1 MPLSNLPRLTAA
13 ARPAKARAMIDFRPV
28 ANIIG
33 WLLVAL
39 GAIMLVP
46 MMVDIW
52 TGSLDFRVFFISAFV
67 TVVSG
72 GLVALATSNA
82 RGSALNLRQSF
93 LLTTGSWCVLPLF
106 GALPFMLGLEH
117 VTFTDAMFEAMS
129 GMTTTGATVFEGLDA
144 MPPGILLWRSILH
157 WLGGLGIV
165 LVALIFLPVMKVGGM
180 QHFRSEG
187 FDTMGKVLPRAADIS
202 GMLLQIYAGLTILCA
217 AAYLMTGMNAF
228 DAINHALSTLSTGG
242 FSTRDSSFTDY
253 NAAAHW
259 VGVVFMWLAGLPF
272 IRYLQLINGAWQ
284 PLFSDIQIRAYFRWT
299 LYAIG
304 AVVLFR
310 LLHEDGP
317 VEPILRESAF
327 NVVSMFSGTGFGS
340 GDATSW
346 GDFPILVLIVVGFIG
361 ACTASTG
368 CSIKV
373 FRYLVLFEAIKAQLK
388 QLVYPNRVI
397 PLHLDGRRLD
407 EEVVAS
413 VVVMFTAFVVGF
425 GVLTVLLSLSGLEMR
440 PAFSAAWT
448 SICNVGP
455 VWGEGVGDTGALH
468 GFPMLSKWLMIV
480 AMLLGRLEM
489 VAVLVLVLPRFWR
502 G

>member
-1 MPLSNLPRLTAA
+1 
-13 ARPAKARAMIDFRPV
+13 MIDFRPV

-39 GAIMLVP
+39 GSIMLVP
-46 MMVDIW
+46 MCVDLAYNNPDW
-52 TGSLDFRVFFISAFV
+52 KVFLISSFLTV
-67 TVVSG
+67 TAG
-72 GLVALATSNA
+72 GLLVMATSNA
-82 RGSALNLRQSF
+82 QSAGLTLRQSF
-93 LLTTGSWCVLPLF
+93 LVTTLSWSVLPVF
-106 GALPFMLGLEH
+106 GAIPLEMALDH
-117 VTFTDAMFEAMS
+117 VNWTDAIFEAMS
-129 GMTTTGATVFEGLDA
+129 GITTTGATVFAGLDT
-144 MPPGILLWRSILH
+144 MPPGILLWRSTLQ

-202 GMLLQIYAGLTILCA
+202 WMLLQIYTGLTILCA
-217 AAYLMTGMNAF
+217 AAYLVSGMNAF
-228 DAINHALSTLSTGG
+228 DAVNHALSTLSTGG
-242 FSTRDSSFTDY
+242 FSTRDTSFTNY
-253 NAAAHW
+253 NASAHW
-259 VGVVFMWLAGLPF
+259 VSVAFMWLAGLPF
-272 IRYLQLINGAWQ
+272 IRFLQLINGAWQ
-284 PLFSDIQIRAYFRWT
+284 PLFRDIQIRAYFRWT

-304 AVVLFR
+304 AVLAYR
-310 LLHEDGP
+310 LLNEEGDIEGI
-317 VEPILRESAF
+317 VRETVF

-340 GDATSW
+340 ADVTAW
-346 GDFPILVLIVVGFIG
+346 GDFPILVLIVTGFIG

-407 EEVVAS
+407 EEVVVS

-440 PAFSAAWT
+440 TAVTAAWT

-455 VWGEGVGDTGALH
+455 AYGAEVGPTGAMH
-468 GFPMLSKWLMIV
+468 DFPTFAKWLMIL
-480 AMLLGRLEM
+480 AMLMGRLEM

>member
-1 MPLSNLPRLTAA
+1 MADANLTRQGSD
-13 ARPAKARAMIDFRPV
+13 AKAPPTIDIRPV

-33 WLLVAL
+33 WLLIAL

-46 MMVDIW
+46 LTVDLF
-52 TGSLDFRVFFISAFV
+52 TGSQDWRVFLLSAFV
-67 TVVSG
+67 TMVAG
-72 GLVALATSNA
+72 GLVTLATANA
-82 RGSALNLRQSF
+82 QGASLNLRQSF
-93 LLTTGSWCVLPLF
+93 LLTALSWVVLPLF
-106 GALPFMLGLEH
+106 GALPLQLGLDH
-117 VTFTDAMFEAMS
+117 VGLTDALFEAMS
-129 GMTTTGATVFEGLDA
+129 GLTTTGATVLEGLDT
-144 MPPGILLWRSILH
+144 MPPGIQLWRSILQ

-165 LVALIFLPVMKVGGM
+165 LVALIFFPVMKVGGM

-202 GMLLQIYAGLTILCA
+202 WMLLQIYAGLTVLCA
-217 AAYLMTGMNAF
+217 TAFLMTGMSAF

-242 FSTRDSSFTDY
+242 FSTRDSSFTNY
-253 NAAAHW
+253 SATAHW
-259 VGVVFMWLAGLPF
+259 VCVLFMWLAGLPF
-272 IRYLQLINGAWQ
+272 IRYLQFINGSYR
-284 PLFSDIQIRAYFRWT
+284 PLFADLQVRAYFRWT
-299 LYAIG
+299 LYAI
-304 AVVLFR
+304 ASVLAFR
-310 LLHEDGP
+310 LLREDGDI
-317 VEPILRESAF
+317 EGILRETAF
-327 NVVSMFSGTGFGS
+327 NVVSTFSGTGFSS
-340 GDATSW
+340 GDVTLW
-346 GDFPILVLIVVGFIG
+346 GDFPILVLIVTGFIG

-407 EEVVAS
+407 EEVVVS

-440 PAFSAAWT
+440 TAFTAAWT

-455 VWGEGVGDTGALH
+455 AWGVEVGPTGAMH
-468 GFPMLSKWLMIV
+468 QFPALSKWLMIG

>member
-1 MPLSNLPRLTAA
+1 MTPSRDTA
-13 ARPAKARAMIDFRPV
+13 KSVSMIDIRPV

-33 WLLVAL
+33 WLLGAL

-46 MMVDIW
+46 MTVDAVH
-52 TGSLDFRVFFISAFV
+52 GSMDWRVFLISALI
-67 TVVSG
+67 TLTAA
-72 GLVALATSNA
+72 GLLVLATSNSHA
-82 RGSALNLRQSF
+82 QGLTLRQSF
-93 LLTTGSWCVLPLF
+93 LLTTLSWVVLPLF
-106 GALPFMLGLEH
+106 GSIPFVLGLER
-117 VTFTDAMFEAMS
+117 VGITDAMFEAMS
-129 GMTTTGATVFEGLDA
+129 GLTTTGATMLSGLDR

-202 GMLLQIYAGLTILCA
+202 WMLVQIYAGLTVLCA
-217 AAYLMTGMNAF
+217 AAFLVSGMNTF
-228 DAINHALSTLSTGG
+228 DAVNHALSAVSTGG
-242 FSTRDSSFTDY
+242 FSTRDTSFANY
-253 NAAAHW
+253 SAATHW
-259 VGVVFMWLAGLPF
+259 VCVIFMFLAGLPF
-272 IRYLQLINGAWQ
+272 IRFLQVINGAYR
-284 PLFSDIQIRAYFRWT
+284 PLFSDIQVRAYLRWT

-304 AVVLFR
+304 AVLAFR
-310 LLHEDGP
+310 LMREEGDFEG
-317 VEPILRESAF
+317 ILRETAF

-340 GDATSW
+340 ADVAQW
-346 GDFPILVLIVVGFIG
+346 GDFPILVLVVVGFIG

-397 PLHLDGRRLD
+397 PLHLDGRRLED
-407 EEVVAS
+407 EVVVS

-440 PAFSAAWT
+440 TAFTAAWT

-455 VWGEGVGDTGALH
+455 AWGSEVGPTGAMS
-468 GFPMLSKWLMIV
+468 GFPELAKWLMIL
-480 AMLLGRLEM
+480 AMLMGRLEM

>member
-1 MPLSNLPRLTAA
+1 MAVR
-13 ARPAKARAMIDFRPV
+13 MIDFRPV

-46 MMVDIW
+46 SLVDLVY
-52 TGSLDFRVFFISAFV
+52 GSQDYRVFLISSFV
-67 TVVSG
+67 TMVAG
-72 GLVALATSNA
+72 GLVVIATSNA
-82 RGSALNLRQSF
+82 LGPALTLRQSF
-93 LLTTGSWCVLPLF
+93 LVTTLSWVVLPVFGAIPLEMALDHISWTDAIFESMSGITTTGS
-106 GALPFMLGLEH
+106 
-117 VTFTDAMFEAMS
+117 
-129 GMTTTGATVFEGLDA
+129 TVFDNLES
-144 MPPGILLWRSILH
+144 MPPGILLWRSILQ

-202 GMLLQIYAGLTILCA
+202 WMLLQIYAGLTILCA
-217 AAYLMTGMNAF
+217 AAYLLCGMSTF
-228 DAINHALSTLSTGG
+228 DAVNHALTTLSTGG
-242 FSTRDSSFTDY
+242 FSTRDTSFALYDNET
-253 NAAAHW
+253 HW
-259 VGVVFMWLAGLPF
+259 VSIGFMWLAGLPF
-272 IRYLQLINGAWQ
+272 IRYLQLINGSYKPFFA
-284 PLFSDIQIRAYFRWT
+284 DIQIRAYFRWT

-304 AVVLFR
+304 AVLAYR
-310 LLHEDGP
+310 LLHENAETDG
-317 VEPILRESAF
+317 ILRETAF
-327 NVVSMFSGTGFGS
+327 NVVSVFSGTGFGS
-340 GDATSW
+340 ADVSAW

-368 CSIKV
+368 CSLKV
-373 FRYLVLFEAIKAQLK
+373 FRFLVLFEAIRAQLK
-388 QLVYPNRVI
+388 QLVYPNRVV
-397 PLHLDGRRLD
+397 PLHLDGRRL
-407 EEVVAS
+407 ESGVVDS

-440 PAFSAAWT
+440 TALTAAWT

-455 VWGEGVGDTGALH
+455 AFGPGVGPTGAMH
-468 GFPMLSKWLMIV
+468 DFPALSKWLMIL
-480 AMLLGRLEM
+480 AMLMGRLEM

>member
-1 MPLSNLPRLTAA
+1 
-13 ARPAKARAMIDFRPV
+13 MIDFRPV

-33 WLLVAL
+33 WLLAAL
-39 GAIMLVP
+39 GAIMAVP
-46 MMVDIW
+46 MMVDMVH
-52 TGSLDFRVFFISAFV
+52 GSADWRVFLVTGFITV
-67 TVVSG
+67 TAG
-72 GLVALATSNA
+72 GLLVLATANSRA
-82 RGSALNLRQSF
+82 TGLTLRQSF
-93 LLTTGSWCVLPLF
+93 LLTTLAWVVLPAF
-106 GALPFMLGLEH
+106 GAIPLRMGMADLSW
-117 VTFTDAMFEAMS
+117 TDAIFEAMS
-129 GMTTTGATVFEGLDA
+129 GITTTGSTILNDIESL
-144 MPPGILLWRSILH
+144 PPGQLLWRSILQ

-202 GMLLQIYAGLTILCA
+202 GMLLQIYAGLTLLCA
-217 AAYLMTGMNAF
+217 AAYLMAGMSVF
-228 DAINHALSTLSTGG
+228 DAINHSMTTLATGG
-242 FSTRDSSFTDY
+242 FSTRDSSLAGY
-253 NAAAHW
+253 PAMAQW
-259 VGVVFMWLAGLPF
+259 VSVVFMWASGLPF
-272 IRYLQLINGAWQ
+272 IRYIQFVNGIYR
-284 PLFSDIQIRAYFRWT
+284 PLFHDIQVRAYFRWT

-304 AVVLFR
+304 AVIAFR
-310 LLHEDGP
+310 MLNEEGD
-317 VEPILRESAF
+317 VEGILRETAF
-327 NVVSMFSGTGFGS
+327 NVVSTFSGTGFGS
-340 GDATSW
+340 GDVTLW

-407 EEVVAS
+407 EEVVVS

-440 PAFSAAWT
+440 TAFTAAWT

-455 VWGEGVGDTGALH
+455 AWGPEVGPSGAMD
-468 GFPMLSKWLMIV
+468 GFPVFSKWLMIV
-480 AMLLGRLEM
+480 AMLMGRLEM

>member
-1 MPLSNLPRLTAA
+1 MTPSRDTAKSV
-13 ARPAKARAMIDFRPV
+13 PMIDIRPV

-33 WLLVAL
+33 WLLGAL

-46 MMVDIW
+46 MTVDAVH
-52 TGSLDFRVFFISAFV
+52 GSMDWRVFLISALI
-67 TVVSG
+67 TLTAA
-72 GLVALATSNA
+72 GLLVLATSNSHA
-82 RGSALNLRQSF
+82 QGLTLRQSF
-93 LLTTGSWCVLPLF
+93 LLTTLSWVVLPLF
-106 GALPFMLGLEH
+106 GSIPFVLGLER
-117 VTFTDAMFEAMS
+117 VGITDAMFEAMS
-129 GMTTTGATVFEGLDA
+129 GLTTTGATMLSGLDR

-202 GMLLQIYAGLTILCA
+202 WMLVQIYAGLTVLCA
-217 AAYLMTGMNAF
+217 AAFLVSGMNTF
-228 DAINHALSTLSTGG
+228 DAVNHALSAVSTGG
-242 FSTRDSSFTDY
+242 FSTRDTSFANY
-253 NAAAHW
+253 SAATHW
-259 VGVVFMWLAGLPF
+259 VCVIFMFLAGLPF
-272 IRYLQLINGAWQ
+272 IRFLQVINGAYR
-284 PLFSDIQIRAYFRWT
+284 PLFSDIQVRAYLRWT

-304 AVVLFR
+304 AVLAFR
-310 LLHEDGP
+310 LMREEGDFEG
-317 VEPILRESAF
+317 ILRETAF

-340 GDATSW
+340 ADVAQW
-346 GDFPILVLIVVGFIG
+346 GDFPILVLVVVGFIG

-397 PLHLDGRRLD
+397 PLHLDGRRLED
-407 EEVVAS
+407 EVVVS

-440 PAFSAAWT
+440 TAFTAAWT

-455 VWGEGVGDTGALH
+455 AWGSEVGPTGAMS
-468 GFPMLSKWLMIV
+468 GFPELAKWLMIL
-480 AMLLGRLEM
+480 AMLMGRLEM

>member
-1 MPLSNLPRLTAA
+1 
-13 ARPAKARAMIDFRPV
+13 MIDFRPV

-33 WLLVAL
+33 WLLGAL

-46 MMVDIW
+46 LAVDAA
-52 TGSLDFRVFFISAFV
+52 TGSMDWRVFLISALV
-67 TVVSG
+67 TLTAA
-72 GLVALATSNA
+72 GLLVLATSDSRA
-82 RGSALNLRQSF
+82 QGLSLRQSF
-93 LLTTGSWCVLPLF
+93 LLTTLSWVVLPLF
-106 GALPFMLGLEH
+106 GSIPFVLGLER
-117 VTFTDAMFEAMS
+117 VGFTDAMFEAMS
-129 GMTTTGATVFEGLDA
+129 GMTTTGATMLTGLDQ

-202 GMLLQIYAGLTILCA
+202 WMLVQIYAGLTILCA
-217 AAYLMTGMNAF
+217 AAYLLTGMTMF
-228 DAINHALSTLSTGG
+228 DAVNHALSTLSTGG
-242 FSTRDSSFTDY
+242 FSTRDTSFANY
-253 NAAAHW
+253 SAATHW
-259 VGVVFMWLAGLPF
+259 VSVVFMFLAGLPF
-272 IRYLQLINGAWQ
+272 IRFLQVVNGAYR
-284 PLFSDIQIRAYFRWT
+284 PLFSDIQVRAYLRWT
-299 LYAIG
+299 LYAVG
-304 AVVLFR
+304 AVLVFR
-310 LLHEDGP
+310 LTREDGDF
-317 VEPILRESAF
+317 EGILRETVF

-340 GDATSW
+340 ANVAAW

-397 PLHLDGRRLD
+397 PLHLDGRRLED
-407 EEVVAS
+407 EVVVS

-440 PAFSAAWT
+440 TAFSAAWT

-455 VWGEGVGDTGALH
+455 AWGEAVGPTGAMN
-468 GFPMLSKWLMIV
+468 GFPDFSKWLMIA
-480 AMLLGRLEM
+480 AMLMGRLEM
-489 VAVLVLVLPRFWR
+489 VAVLVLLLPRFWR

>member
-1 MPLSNLPRLTAA
+1 MTPPRRTAKSV
-13 ARPAKARAMIDFRPV
+13 PMIDIRPV

-33 WLLVAL
+33 WLLGAL

-46 MMVDIW
+46 MTVDAVH
-52 TGSLDFRVFFISAFV
+52 GSMDWRVFLISALV
-67 TVVSG
+67 TLTAA
-72 GLVALATSNA
+72 GLLVLATSNSHA
-82 RGSALNLRQSF
+82 QGLTLRQSF
-93 LLTTGSWCVLPLF
+93 LLTTLSWVVLPLF
-106 GALPFMLGLEH
+106 GSIPFVLGLER
-117 VTFTDAMFEAMS
+117 VGITDAMFEAMS
-129 GMTTTGATVFEGLDA
+129 GLTTTGATMLSGLDR

-202 GMLLQIYAGLTILCA
+202 WMLVQIYAGLTVLCA
-217 AAYLMTGMNAF
+217 AAFLVTGMNTF
-228 DAINHALSTLSTGG
+228 DAVNHALSAVSTGG
-242 FSTRDSSFTDY
+242 FSTRDSSFADY
-253 NAAAHW
+253 SAATHW
-259 VGVVFMWLAGLPF
+259 VCVIFMFLAGLPF
-272 IRYLQLINGAWQ
+272 IRFLQVINGAYR
-284 PLFSDIQIRAYFRWT
+284 PLFSDIQVRAYLRWT

-304 AVVLFR
+304 AVLAFR
-310 LLHEDGP
+310 LMREEGDFEG
-317 VEPILRESAF
+317 ILRETAF

-340 GDATSW
+340 ADVAQW

-397 PLHLDGRRLD
+397 PLHLDGRRLED
-407 EEVVAS
+407 EVVVS

-440 PAFSAAWT
+440 TAFSAAWT

-455 VWGEGVGDTGALH
+455 AWGSEVGPTGAMN
-468 GFPMLSKWLMIV
+468 GFPELAKWLMIL
-480 AMLLGRLEM
+480 AMLMGRLEM

>member
-1 MPLSNLPRLTAA
+1 
-13 ARPAKARAMIDFRPV
+13 MIDIRPV

-33 WLLVAL
+33 WLLGAL

-46 MMVDIW
+46 MTVDAVH
-52 TGSLDFRVFFISAFV
+52 GSMDWRVFLISALI
-67 TVVSG
+67 TLTAA
-72 GLVALATSNA
+72 GLLVLATSNSHA
-82 RGSALNLRQSF
+82 QGLTLRQSF
-93 LLTTGSWCVLPLF
+93 LLTTLSWVVLPLF
-106 GALPFMLGLEH
+106 GSIPFLLGLER
-117 VTFTDAMFEAMS
+117 VGITDAMFEAMS
-129 GMTTTGATVFEGLDA
+129 GLTTTGATMLSGLDR

-202 GMLLQIYAGLTILCA
+202 WMLVQIYAGLTVLCA
-217 AAYLMTGMNAF
+217 AAFLVSGMNTF
-228 DAINHALSTLSTGG
+228 DAVNHALSAVSTGG
-242 FSTRDSSFTDY
+242 FSTRDTSFANY
-253 NAAAHW
+253 SAATHW
-259 VGVVFMWLAGLPF
+259 VCVIFMFLAGLPF
-272 IRYLQLINGAWQ
+272 IRFLQVINGAYR
-284 PLFSDIQIRAYFRWT
+284 PLFSDIQVRAYLRWT

-304 AVVLFR
+304 AVLAFR
-310 LLHEDGP
+310 LMREEGDFEG
-317 VEPILRESAF
+317 ILRETAF

-340 GDATSW
+340 ADVAQW
-346 GDFPILVLIVVGFIG
+346 GDFPILVLVVVGFIG

-397 PLHLDGRRLD
+397 PLHLDGRRLED
-407 EEVVAS
+407 EVVVS

-440 PAFSAAWT
+440 TAFTAAWT

-455 VWGEGVGDTGALH
+455 AWGSEVGPTGAMS
-468 GFPMLSKWLMIV
+468 GFPELAKWLMIL
-480 AMLLGRLEM
+480 AMLMGRLEM

>member
-1 MPLSNLPRLTAA
+1 
-13 ARPAKARAMIDFRPV
+13 MIDFRPV

-39 GAIMLVP
+39 GSIMLVP
-46 MMVDIW
+46 MCVDLAYNNPDW
-52 TGSLDFRVFFISAFV
+52 KVFLISSFLTV
-67 TVVSG
+67 TAG
-72 GLVALATSNA
+72 GLLVMATSNA
-82 RGSALNLRQSF
+82 QSAGLTLRQSF
-93 LLTTGSWCVLPLF
+93 LVTTLSWSVLPVF
-106 GALPFMLGLEH
+106 GAIPLEMALDH
-117 VTFTDAMFEAMS
+117 VNWTDAIFEAMS
-129 GMTTTGATVFEGLDA
+129 GITTTGATVFAGLDT
-144 MPPGILLWRSILH
+144 MPPGILLWRSTLQ

-202 GMLLQIYAGLTILCA
+202 WMLLQIYTGLTILCA
-217 AAYLMTGMNAF
+217 AAYLVSGMNAF
-228 DAINHALSTLSTGG
+228 DAVNHALSTLSTGG
-242 FSTRDSSFTDY
+242 FSTRDTSFTNY
-253 NAAAHW
+253 NASAHW
-259 VGVVFMWLAGLPF
+259 VSVAFMWLAGLPF
-272 IRYLQLINGAWQ
+272 IRFLQLINGAWQ
-284 PLFSDIQIRAYFRWT
+284 PLFRDIQIRAYFRWT

-304 AVVLFR
+304 AVLAYR
-310 LLHEDGP
+310 LLNEEGDIEGI
-317 VEPILRESAF
+317 VRETAF

-340 GDATSW
+340 ADVTAW

-407 EEVVAS
+407 EEVVVS

-440 PAFSAAWT
+440 TAVTAAWT

-455 VWGEGVGDTGALH
+455 AYGAEVGPTGAMH
-468 GFPMLSKWLMIV
+468 DFPTFSKWLMIL
-480 AMLLGRLEM
+480 AMLMGRLEM

>member
-1 MPLSNLPRLTAA
+1 
-13 ARPAKARAMIDFRPV
+13 MIDFRPV

-39 GAIMLVP
+39 GVIMLVP
-46 MMVDIW
+46 MLADLV
-52 TGSLDFRVFFISAFV
+52 TGSLDWRIFLITAFV
-67 TVVSG
+67 TVTAG
-72 GLVALATSNA
+72 GLVVLATASTDA
-82 RGSALNLRQSF
+82 SGLTLRQSF
-93 LLTTGSWCVLPLF
+93 LVTTLSWTVLPIF
-106 GALPFMLGLEH
+106 GGLPFMLAFEH
-117 VTFTDAMFEAMS
+117 VGFTDAMFEAMS
-129 GMTTTGATVFEGLDA
+129 GLTTTGSTMFSGLDA

-202 GMLLQIYAGLTILCA
+202 WMLLQIYAGLTILCA
-217 AAYLMTGMNAF
+217 AAFLLTGMNAF
-228 DAINHALSTLSTGG
+228 DAVNHALSTLSTGG
-242 FSTRDSSFTDY
+242 FSTRDSSFTNY
-253 NAAAHW
+253 SASAHW
-259 VGVVFMWLAGLPF
+259 VGIVFMFLAGLPF
-272 IRYLQLINGAWQ
+272 IRYLQFINGSYR
-284 PLFSDIQIRAYFRWT
+284 PLFSDIQIRAYLRWT

-304 AVVLFR
+304 AVLAFR
-310 LLHEDGP
+310 
-317 VEPILRESAF
+317 VLREEGEFEPMLRETAF

-340 GDATSW
+340 GDVTLW
-346 GDFPILVLIVVGFIG
+346 GDFPILVLVVVGFIG

-373 FRYLVLFEAIKAQLK
+373 FRYLVLFEAIKTQLK

-397 PLHLDGRRLD
+397 PMHLDGRRLD
-407 EEVVAS
+407 EEVVVS
-413 VVVMFTAFVVGF
+413 VVVMFTAYVVGF

-440 PAFSAAWT
+440 TAFTAAWT

-455 VWGEGVGDTGALH
+455 AWGPEVAPTGAMD
-468 GFPMLSKWLMIV
+468 GFPTFSKWLMIL
-480 AMLLGRLEM
+480 AMLMGRLEM